1 MIVKIYRNIRR
12 FTFSRT
18 FSRTFSSLQDIFDD
32 TQGNILKGFNKPQNR
47 FIFFQVKE
55 IKKAKRWFREFVQ
68 TIPSTSKLI
77 KDSKI
82 MKENMEQHIKYPKP
96 LNCEG
101 TGSGDTNYHPN
112 KTYEHISFT
121 ARFFIKKLG
130 RSVLPPS
137 SNFYDFKPTNDP
149 NNHPNDPRQE
159 VILNPEFT
167 FDSKTDPFQQGMS
180 NRIDKD
186 GISIL
191 GDTGDDAP
199 KNWQNPFRPNGESN
213 NIDGVI
219 IVSSDRTEEADD
231 RVKEIVNEMND

>member
-1 MIVKIYRNIRR
+1 MSKSTEI
-12 FTFSRT
+12 SED
-18 FSRTFSSLQDIFDD
+18 SLSQELSQELQDIFDD

-55 IKKAKRWFREFVQ
+55 IKKAKKWFREFVQ

-121 ARFFIKKLG
+121 ARFFIENKLNYLYKK
-130 RSVLPPS
+130 
-137 SNFYDFKPTNDP
+137 
-149 NNHPNDPRQE
+149 
-159 VILNPEFT
+159 
-167 FDSKTDPFQQGMS
+167 
-180 NRIDKD
+180 
-186 GISIL
+186 
-191 GDTGDDAP
+191 
-199 KNWQNPFRPNGESN
+199 
-213 NIDGVI
+213 
-219 IVSSDRTEEADD
+219 
-231 RVKEIVNEMND
+231 